1 MAKFSETLIR
11 YSPLIGQILGNID
24 DIRVTRNYNEA
35 RKDIENAEKKR
46 QEYQKF
52 LTYNQKLRS
61 IDPSDKDFYNT
72 KEVLDPNITGNDD
85 DFYQNTL
92 IGQDY
97 LNRKNLYTETDETGK
112 KYRTDENNN
121 KLYLDQDPLY
131 TQDINKILETN
142 PEYAEDLR
150 QKGFYKTLYEP
161 KDEKER
167 KSLLYTKVGIPEE
180 EAKWYEQYS
189 QTFNPQDY
197 NLQLQR
203 MVLDKYPDLISS
215 GEYGSKYFDLFG
227 KQMSTMGINAPE
239 YKFSANKDYLL
250 KYDDTGNYEII
261 PIKNPNAGDEQK
273 KQFRELVNDK
283 KNWYAKQDYK
293 GDWHYYANYYDVD
306 GGTFK
311 EMKMRKMSDDEIEEK
326 ESKKYEKGLDIQKKE
341 LQIQKLLGILPGYNS
356 GKSGKS
362 GNRGGNR
369 SGDSGSSGEYTKQ
382 DEMLYEKLNSYNKD
396 SDIFDKNQATWGED
410 EKADKWNKLVAK
422 RNELTN
428 YIPEGYLDILKTGYT
443 TNQLSGKDIKKVII
457 ELNHQNNTK
466 EYPFNLGGQT
476 FNLRDQQQ
484 RDMAVQKFDE
494 VFKSNPNLNLQN
506 LETMI
511 SFMPRDIRNDLENR
525 LLKPY
530 VRR

>member
-35 RKDIENAEKKR
+35 RKEIENAEKKR

-72 KEVLDPNITGNDD
+72 KEVLDPNITGNED

-92 IGQDY
+92 FGQDY
-97 LNRKNLYTETDETGK
+97 LTRKNLYTETDETGR

-142 PEYAEDLR
+142 PQYAEDLR

-161 KDEKER
+161 KDEKEINTLR
-167 KSLLYTKVGIPEE
+167 YTKAGIPEE

-203 MVLDKYPDLISS
+203 MVLDKYPDLVSS

-227 KQMSTMGINAPE
+227 KQMSTMGITAPE

-273 KQFRELVNDK
+273 KQFTKHVNDP

-293 GDWHYYANYYDVD
+293 GDWHYYTNYYD
-306 GGTFK
+306 GESGTFK
-311 EMKMRKMSDDEIEEK
+311 EMKMRRMSDEELEKKERDE
-326 ESKKYEKGLDIQKKE
+326 YEGRLDIGLKE
-341 LQIQKLLGILPGYNS
+341 ARLNNMLGLKTGSNS
-356 GKSGKS
+356 GSSRGK
-362 GNRGGNR
+362 RK
-369 SGDSGSSGEYTKQ
+369 GSNSRNGSEDSGEYTKQ
-382 DEMLYEKLNSYNKD
+382 DEMLYEKLNSYNKN
-396 SDIFDKNQATWGED
+396 SDIFDKNQASWD
-410 EKADKWNKLVAK
+410 ELKRQQEWDKLNTTRK
-422 RNELTN
+422 ELAE
-428 YIPEGYLDILKTGYT
+428 YIPEGYLDELKKGWT
-443 TNQLSGKDIKKVII
+443 TNEMTGAEIKKKIIEINHKNYDDEFNVPLGDYSFNLKNDKERQMAIDYFPKLLKDNPQLTLKDLETAISYFPKDIR
-457 ELNHQNNTK
+457 TD
-466 EYPFNLGGQT
+466 F
-476 FNLRDQQQ
+476 
-484 RDMAVQKFDE
+484 
-494 VFKSNPNLNLQN
+494 
-506 LETMI
+506 
-511 SFMPRDIRNDLENR
+511 ENK